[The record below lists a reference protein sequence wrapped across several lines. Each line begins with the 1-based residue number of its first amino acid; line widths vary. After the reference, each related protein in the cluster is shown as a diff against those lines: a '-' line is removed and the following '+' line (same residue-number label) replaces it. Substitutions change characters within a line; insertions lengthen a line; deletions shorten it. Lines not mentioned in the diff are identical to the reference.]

1 VGSELD
7 PRDHLDHSDS
17 PVEVTPRDMV
27 VTPLLPIL
35 YPAPA
40 VLPVSELVLYVNW
53 LGTGGNVGDARLVTR
68 IIKTV
73 VTVLVVMLL
82 AAV

>member
-1 VGSELD
+1 
-7 PRDHLDHSDS
+7 
-17 PVEVTPRDMV
+17 MV

-53 LGTGGNVGDARLVTR
+53 FGTGGKVGDARLVTR
-68 IIKTV
+68 IVKTV

-82 AAV
+82 AAVQITSSVMV